1 MPWLELGNLAVS
13 YGKAVAVADVSFGV
27 ERGEIVG
34 LLGPN
39 GAGKTTIMKAVAR
52 AIPSRGT
59 LAFDG
64 RSLHGLRPDQV
75 VGCGIA
81 LCPEGRRLFP
91 ELSVAKNLMLGAY
104 LRRDRGKIGVD
115 LEHVL
120 ALFPV
125 LRERQAQVARTL
137 SGGEQQ
143 MVAIGRALMAAP
155 RLLLLDEPSTG
166 LSVKMK
172 RIIFDAIRQIRE
184 AGVTVLLVE
193 QDARFAFDLADRVN
207 VLEHGRVARTGP
219 AHELKADPSIR
230 KVYLGLA

>member
-1 MPWLELGNLAVS
+1 MPWLELGHLAVS
-13 YGKAVAVADVSFGV
+13 YGKAVAVADVSLAV
-27 ERGEIVG
+27 ERGEIVA

-64 RSLHGLRPDQV
+64 RDLHALRSDQV

-91 ELSVAKNLMLGAY
+91 ELTVLKNLQLGAY
-104 LRRDRGKIGVD
+104 RRNDRDGIAAD
-115 LEHVL
+115 LERVFK
-120 ALFPV
+120 LFPV
-125 LRERQAQVARTL
+125 LKERQPQIARTL

-143 MVAIGRALMAAP
+143 MVAIGRALMASP

-166 LSVKMK
+166 LSMKMK
-172 RIIFDAIRQIRE
+172 RIIFDAIRAIRDG
-184 AGVTVLLVE
+184 GVTILLVE
-193 QDARFAFDLADRVN
+193 QDARFAFDLADRVA
-207 VLEHGRVARTGP
+207 VLEHGHVARTGS
-219 AHELKADPSIR
+219 AAELKNDASIR
-230 KVYLGLA
+230 KLYLGIA

>member
-13 YGKAVAVADVSFGV
+13 YGKAVAVADVSFAV

-59 LAFDG
+59 LRFDD

-91 ELSVAKNLMLGAY
+91 ELSVAKNLLLGAY
-104 LRRDRGKIGVD
+104 RRADRAKIAAD
-115 LEHVL
+115 LKNVFS
-120 ALFPV
+120 LFPV
-125 LRERQAQVARTL
+125 LSERRPQIARTL

-184 AGVTVLLVE
+184 RGVTILLVE
-193 QDARFAFDLADRVN
+193 QDAHFAFALADRVN
-207 VLEHGRVARTGP
+207 VLEHGRVARAG
-219 AHELKADPSIR
+219 AARELKNDPSIR

>member
-1 MPWLELGNLAVS
+1 
-13 YGKAVAVADVSFGV
+13 
-27 ERGEIVG
+27 
-34 LLGPN
+34 
-39 GAGKTTIMKAVAR
+39 MKAIAR
-52 AIPSRGT
+52 AIPCRGT
-59 LAFDG
+59 LSFDG
-64 RSLHGLRPDQV
+64 RSLHELRPDQV
-75 VGCGIA
+75 VAGGIA

-91 ELSVAKNLMLGAY
+91 ELTVLKNLQLGAY
-104 LRRDRGKIGVD
+104 RRADRSAIATD
-115 LEHVL
+115 LERVF

-125 LRERQAQVARTL
+125 LNERRPQIARTL

-184 AGVTVLLVE
+184 RGVTILLVE
-193 QDARFAFDLADRVN
+193 QDARFAFELADRVA
-207 VLEHGRVARTGP
+207 VLEHGRVARAGT
-219 AHELKADPSIR
+219 AWELANDPSIR